1 MTPAGTHSPE
11 PPGDDVGTSSA
22 ELPPLDRTL
31 PPWQGDYEE
40 ASGVRLHVRRTEPA
54 SSRNGADTA
63 VYVHGLGGSSTNW
76 TDLGALLAPWGSGIA
91 VDLPGFGF
99 SEPEP
104 DFDFTL
110 AAHTDQLARYIE
122 GLGTGPVHLLGN
134 SMGGAITALLAG
146 SRPELVKTLTLI
158 SPAVPDLRPL
168 PSRLSD
174 PRMALAYLP
183 VVGRTARRQLAALTP
198 RERAERV
205 IELCFADPSSFPES
219 RLAELAEEHSSR
231 LHLPWA
237 MTALSRSTADIF
249 RVWLARGQS
258 SVWSALRSVTAPS
271 LVVWGDKDKV
281 ISARKAQRTARTLRN
296 GTLLMLPEVGHVA
309 QMEQPTA
316 VAQAVLDLWR
326 SAGTGDS

>member
-1 MTPAGTHSPE
+1 M
-11 PPGDDVGTSSA
+11 
-22 ELPPLDRTL
+22 PPLDRTL
-31 PPWQGDYEE
+31 PPWPGGYEE
-40 ASGVRLHVRRTEPA
+40 AGGVGLHIRRTEPGL
-54 SSRNGADTA
+54 SPDGADTA

-104 DFDFTL
+104 GFDFTL
-110 AAHTDQLARYIE
+110 AAHADQVARFIA
-122 GLGTGPVHLLGN
+122 GLGNGPVHLLGN
-134 SMGGAITALLAG
+134 SMGGAVAALLAG
-146 SRPELVKTLTLI
+146 SRQELVKTLTLI

-183 VVGRTARRQLAALTP
+183 VVGRTVRRQLAAMTS

-219 RLAELAEEHSSR
+219 RLAELADEHGAR

-237 MTALSRSTADIF
+237 LTALNRTTTDII
-249 RVWLARGQS
+249 RVWLARGPRS
-258 SVWSALRSVTAPS
+258 IWTALRAVTAPS
-271 LVVWGDKDKV
+271 LVVWGDRDKV
-281 ISARKAQRTARTLRN
+281 ISARKAKRTARMLRN

-316 VAQAVLDLWR
+316 VAEAVLGLWQ
-326 SAGTGDS
+326 SVGTADS